1 MVIVT
6 YETNSKILNKGVNL
20 IDKNLKKIIVKYFP
34 E

>member
-6 YETNSKILNKGVNL
+6 YETNSKILNKGVNS
-20 IDKNLKKIIVKYFP
+20 INKNLKKIIVKYLP